1 MLRFLKKKIDIYY
14 NKKKNVVLETL
25 PKFNGVSLI
34 DIGAAGDLQP
44 RFKAIE
50 KYLNYYGFEPDS
62 RSRKKLLKKKNLCK
76 NYTLF
81 PYAISKNN
89 KRVNLNLCRKPQ
101 VSSTYSPLAQFTNLF
116 PDSRRFD
123 VINKIKIS
131 AKKLDSFKIR
141 NPDFIKLD
149 IQGGELNALKGA
161 NKILK
166 KVFGLEIE
174 VEFRRLYKN
183 QPLFGEISSHLC
195 KYGFEFIDFV
205 NLCRWDRY
213 SHNNYGQLVFGDAFY
228 LKTPENIILNLNEN
242 KSRIPSYLSILFL
255 YKRFDLLKKFFELAP
270 KDFSENYDLFKK
282 KIKKIE
288 KYHNTVKNFA
298 SISSK
303 IIKIFDND
311 SRIWHLN

>member
-1 MLRFLKKKIDIYY
+1 MLGFIKKKIENYY
-14 NKKKNVVLETL
+14 NKKKSLVLGTL
-25 PKFNGVSLI
+25 PKFNGISLI

-50 KYLNYYGFEPDS
+50 KYLNYYGFEPDP

-89 KRVNLNLCRKPQ
+89 KTVNLNLCRKLQ
-101 VSSTYSPLAQFTNLF
+101 VSSIYSPLTQFTNLF
-116 PDSRRFD
+116 PDSKRFD
-123 VINKIKIS
+123 VINKITVS

-161 NKILK
+161 DKILK

-174 VEFRRLYKN
+174 VEFLKLYKN
-183 QPLFGEISSHLC
+183 QPLYGEISSHLC

-213 SHNNYGQLVFGDAFY
+213 SHNSYGQLVFGDALY
-228 LKTPENIILNLNEN
+228 LKTPENIILNFNEN
-242 KSRIPSYLSILFL
+242 KSRISSYLSILFL
-255 YKRFDLLKKFFELAP
+255 YKRFDLIKKIFELAP
-270 KDFSENYDLFKK
+270 KGFSENYGLFLEKS
-282 KIKKIE
+282 KKIE
-288 KYHNTVKNFA
+288 KYHSKVKNFA

-303 IIKIFDND
+303 IIRIFDSD